1 MVSRCA
7 HESNGRKL
15 RNSNKS
21 IVAHTIVITLFATK
35 EGLSMKLYSM
45 KDIAEE
51 IGKDKSNVYRYIK
64 RNNIAHT
71 DVKERTLLFNT
82 TQKNT
87 IIKGMTSNSNDD
99 VAQRPQHDQHNEH
112 HSETDNNTDQIIAAM
127 QDNIKNLKEQNALL
141 AKQLESKD
149 KQLDEAQK
157 LIDQQQ
163 QLNLSTQRLL
173 TQQNEPQS
181 VKQQAQPT
189 QKSTEQAQESEE
201 HSDEQKKASKKGF
214 FKRLFDN

>member
-1 MVSRCA
+1 M
-7 HESNGRKL
+7 
-15 RNSNKS
+15 
-21 IVAHTIVITLFATK
+21 HTIAVTLSATK

-64 RNNIAHT
+64 RNNIAHA

-82 TQKNT
+82 TQKNA
-87 IIKGMTSNSNDD
+87 IIKGMAGNSSDD
-99 VAQRPQHDQHNEH
+99 VVQRSQHDQHNEH
-112 HSETDNNTDQIIAAM
+112 HSEINNNTDQIIAAM

-181 VKQQAQPT
+181 VKRQAQT
-189 QKSTEQAQESEE
+189 KQKSTEQAQESEE
-201 HSDEQKKASKKGF
+201 NNDYQKKATKKSF

>member
-1 MVSRCA
+1 M
-7 HESNGRKL
+7 
-15 RNSNKS
+15 
-21 IVAHTIVITLFATK
+21 K
-35 EGLSMKLYSM
+35 EEFSMKLYSM

-64 RNNIAHT
+64 KNNIAHT
-71 DVKERTLLFNT
+71 DVKERTLLFNA

-87 IIKGMTSNSNDD
+87 IVKGMSGSSNDD
-99 VAQRPQHDQHNEH
+99 VAQRSQHDQHNEY
-112 HSETDNNTDQIIAAM
+112 HSEINNNTDQIIAAM

-173 TQQNEPQS
+173 TQQNEPQE
-181 VKQQAQPT
+181 VKQQS
-189 QKSTEQAQESEE
+189 QKNTEQTQESEE
-201 HSDEQKKASKKGF
+201 NNDYQKKATKKGF

>member
-1 MVSRCA
+1 
-7 HESNGRKL
+7 
-15 RNSNKS
+15 
-21 IVAHTIVITLFATK
+21 
-35 EGLSMKLYSM
+35 MKLYSM

-64 RNNIAHT
+64 KNNIAHT
-71 DVKERTLLFNT
+71 DVKERTLLFNA
-82 TQKNT
+82 TQKNS
-87 IIKGMTSNSNDD
+87 IVKGMASNPNDD
-99 VAQRPQHDQHNEH
+99 VAQRSQHAQHNEY

-173 TQQNEPQS
+173 TQQNEPQE
-181 VKQQAQPT
+181 VKQQTQT
-189 QKSTEQAQESEE
+189 KQKSTEQTQKSEE
-201 HSDEQKKASKKGF
+201 NNGYQKNASKKGL
-214 FKRLFDN
+214 FKRLFNK

>member
-1 MVSRCA
+1 
-7 HESNGRKL
+7 
-15 RNSNKS
+15 
-21 IVAHTIVITLFATK
+21 
-35 EGLSMKLYSM
+35 M

-64 RNNIAHT
+64 KNNIAHT
-71 DVKERTLLFNT
+71 DVKERTLLFNA
-82 TQKNT
+82 TQKNS
-87 IIKGMTSNSNDD
+87 IVKGMASNPNDD
-99 VAQRPQHDQHNEH
+99 VAQRSQHAQHNEY
-112 HSETDNNTDQIIAAM
+112 HSEINNNTDQIIAAM

-173 TQQNEPQS
+173 TQQNEPQE
-181 VKQQAQPT
+181 VKQQTQT
-189 QKSTEQAQESEE
+189 NQKSTEQAQKPEE
-201 HSDEQKKASKKGF
+201 NNNYQKKATKKGF